1 MFARLF
7 RADRAAETAAAAAYG
22 AIVAQARAPGLY
34 AALGV
39 PDSVTGRFEMVVLHT
54 VLVIDRLRK
63 DGEAGAALGQL
74 VFDDFCR
81 DMDQSLREL
90 GFGDM
95 AVPKR
100 MKKLGESF
108 YGRAE
113 AYGRTLA
120 DKGGLAEAIARNV
133 FPDSVAS
140 VGASRLADYA
150 IAVAAV
156 LAETPLA
163 SIGEGR
169 VPFPIPPV
177 SRRPKHERP
186 PHPLPS
192 LRYGPAAG
200 DGCRRGDRG

>member
-1 MFARLF
+1 MSVGSLTGGATSLFARLF
-7 RADRAAETAAAAAYG
+7 RADRAAESAAAAAYG
-22 AIVAQARAPGLY
+22 AVVAQARAPALY

-54 VLVIDRLRK
+54 VLVIERLRRE
-63 DGEAGAALGQL
+63 GEPGTALGQL
-74 VFDDFCR
+74 VFDDFCK

-120 DKGGLAEAIARNV
+120 DKAGLAEAIARNV
-133 FPDSVAS
+133 FPD
-140 VGASRLADYA
+140 GAAPAGAGRLADYA
-150 IAVAAV
+150 VATAAA
-156 LAETPLA
+156 LAETLLA
-163 SIGEGR
+163 DIGAGR
-169 VPFPIPPV
+169 VAFPD
-177 SRRPKHERP
+177 
-186 PHPLPS
+186 
-192 LRYGPAAG
+192 PAGFAG
-200 DGCRRGDRG
+200 GDKRT